1 MLNTALLNWSQCL
14 YITNTLEACSW
25 GSFVMLMLK
34 LLLLWCYEVSCD
46 VVYLRWQLM
55 FSRVSF
61 TASLAGTTAV
71 SSILWLLTTQEHTL
85 LLKTEEVSIS
95 TVTEK
100 LTWWSAFMCSFIN
113 DQPEK
118 NKNIIQDDNDN
129 NKEIFRF
136 IHAGEL
142 GTNCYPSENHSVQTH
157 IMINVMLCNLLPG
170 FTDKV

>member
-1 MLNTALLNWSQCL
+1 MLWS
-14 YITNTLEACSW
+14 E
-25 GSFVMLMLK
+25 
-34 LLLLWCYEVSCD
+34 LWCRVPAVAADVQQSLLHCVS
-46 VVYLRWQLM
+46 RWDNRCLLH
-55 FSRVSF
+55 
-61 TASLAGTTAV
+61 SLTPNNTR
-71 SSILWLLTTQEHTL
+71 QQHTL

-142 GTNCYPSENHSVQTH
+142 GTNCYPSENHSIQTH
-157 IMINVMLCNLLPG
+157 TMINVMLCNLLTENNVKYLYICNCQKTSPLTSRVSPG
-170 FTDKV
+170 LG